1 MVLVGDM
8 QTLDTKVSLPQD
20 KDSEELVQLNDGVS
34 RLLTG
39 H

>member
-8 QTLDTKVSLPQD
+8 QPLDTKVSLPQD
-20 KDSEELVQLNDGVS
+20 KDSGEPVQLNDSVS

-39 H
+39 R